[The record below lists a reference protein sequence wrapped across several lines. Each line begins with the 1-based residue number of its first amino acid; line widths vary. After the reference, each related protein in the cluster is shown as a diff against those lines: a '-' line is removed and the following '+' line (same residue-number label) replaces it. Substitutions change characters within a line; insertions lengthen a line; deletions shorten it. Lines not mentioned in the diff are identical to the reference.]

1 MDSSLTL
8 LIDAASLIYRA
19 FFSTPDTVRSGDG
32 RLMNAAYGFISML
45 ARLIELH
52 DPDFICCAADDDWR
66 PAWRVELI
74 DTYKTSRAASDSA
87 QTEVEDELEGQMPV
101 IVQALSLC
109 GIGFIG
115 FPDHEAE
122 DVIGTLAQR
131 APGRVGIVSGDR
143 DLFQLVRDPQ
153 VFVIFP
159 RRGVSVVDV
168 VDESYIEKKYGIPGR
183 RYLDMAIL
191 RGDPSDGLPG
201 VRGIGEKI
209 AGSLIARYGDL
220 DSVVAAALEKPGG
233 SALGKVRGAV
243 EYIERARRVATIP
256 LDLSIP
262 DVDLTRPRRAP
273 SDALRELG
281 ELHGISG
288 PLERL
293 AAAIEGRPVP
303 R

>member
-1 MDSSLTL
+1 
-8 LIDAASLIYRA
+8 
-19 FFSTPDTVRSGDG
+19 
-32 RLMNAAYGFISML
+32 
-45 ARLIELH
+45 
-52 DPDFICCAADDDWR
+52 
-66 PAWRVELI
+66 
-74 DTYKTSRAASDSA
+74 
-87 QTEVEDELEGQMPV
+87 MPV
-101 IVQALSLC
+101 IVEALSLC
-109 GIGFIG
+109 GIGFVGI
-115 FPDHEAE
+115 PDYEAE
-122 DVIGTLAQR
+122 DVIGTLAQH

-209 AGSLIARYGDL
+209 AASLIARYGDL
-220 DSVVAAALEKPGG
+220 DAVVAAALEKPGG

-243 EYIERARRVATIP
+243 DYIDRARRVATIP
-256 LDLSIP
+256 LDLPIP

-273 SDALRELG
+273 TDALRELG
-281 ELHGISG
+281 ERHGISG

-293 AAAIEGRPVP
+293 AAAIEGRPLP
-303 R
+303 Q

>member
-1 MDSSLTL
+1 VDNSLTL

-19 FFSTPDTVRSGDG
+19 FFSTPDTVRSEDG
-32 RLMNAAYGFISML
+32 TLMNAAYGFISML

-66 PAWRVELI
+66 PEWRVELI

-109 GIGFIG
+109 GIGFVG

-233 SALGKVRGAV
+233 SALGKVRGSV
-243 EYIERARRVATIP
+243 DYIDRARRVATIP
-256 LDLSIP
+256 LDLAIP
-262 DVDLTRPRRAP
+262 DVDLTRPRQAP
-273 SDALRELG
+273 SAALRELG

-293 AAAIEGRPVP
+293 AAAIEGRRLPQ
-303 R
+303 

>member
-1 MDSSLTL
+1 VDNTLTL

-19 FFSTPDTVRSGDG
+19 FFSTPDTVRSEDG
-32 RLMNAAYGFISML
+32 TLMNAAYGFISML
-45 ARLIELH
+45 ARLIKIH
-52 DPDFICCAADDDWR
+52 DPDFIACAADDDWR
-66 PAWRVELI
+66 PEWRVELI
-74 DTYKTSRAASDSA
+74 DTYKTSRAATDSA
-87 QTEVEDELEGQMPV
+87 QTEVEDVLEDQMPV
-101 IVQALSLC
+101 IAEALSLC
-109 GIGFIG
+109 GIGFVG
-115 FPDHEAE
+115 LPDYEAE
-122 DVIGTLAQR
+122 DIIGTLAHR

-209 AGSLIARYGDL
+209 ASTLIARYGDL
-220 DSVVAAALEKPGG
+220 DAVVVAALEKPGG
-233 SALGKVRGAV
+233 AALGKVRGAV
-243 EYIERARRVATIP
+243 DYIERARRVCTIP
-256 LDLSIP
+256 LDLPIP
-262 DVDLTRPRRAP
+262 DVDLTRPRHAP
-273 SDALRELG
+273 ADALRELG
-281 ELHGISG
+281 KQHGISG

-293 AAAIEGRPVP
+293 AAAIEGRPLP
-303 R
+303 Q